1 MAVWI
6 ARFLARAAQ
15 VEKATNTALRINR
28 LRRDKEVCQFQQV
41 QQQLANLAAQTI
53 ANTKFE
59 IDVRNFERT
68 MHRYQR
74 EVNYTLAEVL
84 VKQST

>member
-15 VEKATNTALRINR
+15 IVKATNTARR
-28 LRRDKEVCQFQQV
+28 LNQR
-41 QQQLANLAAQTI
+41 QLANFAAQTI

-59 IDVRNFERT
+59 IDVRDFERT
-68 MHRYQR
+68 MRRYQK

>member
-28 LRRDKEVCQFQQV
+28 LRRDKEVCQFRQV
-41 QQQLANLAAQTI
+41 QRWLANLAAQTI
-53 ANTKFE
+53 ANTKFK

-68 MHRYQR
+68 MRRYQK
-74 EVNYTLAEVL
+74 EVNYTFEEVL
-84 VKQST
+84 VKRAI